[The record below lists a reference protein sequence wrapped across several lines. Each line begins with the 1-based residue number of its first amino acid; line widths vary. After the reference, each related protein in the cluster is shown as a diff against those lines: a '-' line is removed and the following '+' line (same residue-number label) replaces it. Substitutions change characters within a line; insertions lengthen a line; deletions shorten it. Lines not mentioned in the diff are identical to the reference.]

1 MFKTKKWYNGKIELI
16 IISLCIFL
24 LLLTLEIVLIFTT
37 KNSILK
43 ILPFFIL
50 MSLILS
56 VQIYKILAFTILQHI
71 VNEYFDLSHKVTTND
86 CKLNK
91 LDEYVDFY
99 KKIFTNSELEIIYF
113 TRELVIK
120 HIEYKNNIK
129 DSNYVT
135 SIS

>member
-71 VNEYFDLSHKVTTND
+71 VNEYFDLSHKVKIND
-86 CKLNK
+86 
-91 LDEYVDFY
+91 F
-99 KKIFTNSELEIIYF
+99 
-113 TRELVIK
+113 
-120 HIEYKNNIK
+120 
-129 DSNYVT
+129 NY
-135 SIS
+135 